1 LLISGGGT
9 LNLTGDTTGGGSVSF
24 GGTGYG
30 INVTGAATV
39 NITGNITGGSVGSSN
54 LGLVLNNGSCNVTLT
69 GNMLGGPGASAFVSN
84 GGTFTHN
91 GICQSSAN
99 APAVGPGV
107 IGQITRLSGPFLVG
121 PLNNVTPV
129 VALSIRRT
137 PTLTPTYW
145 QIPQANGSTMTELS
159 SGDRPGGGNY
169 PVTSSVDLG
178 TVYGRNNE
186 FTGTS
191 AKPPTSSVAQGVP
204 VGNSVGTAILTG
216 DSLLA
221 ALGLDTGNLDA
232 QLANVATVDEVAA
245 IVQGA
250 TSA

>member
-1 LLISGGGT
+1 
-9 LNLTGDTTGGGSVSF
+9 
-24 GGTGYG
+24 
-30 INVTGAATV
+30 
-39 NITGNITGGSVGSSN
+39 
-54 LGLVLNNGSCNVTLT
+54 
-69 GNMLGGPGASAFVSN
+69 
-84 GGTFTHN
+84 
-91 GICQSSAN
+91 
-99 APAVGPGV
+99 
-107 IGQITRLSGPFLVG
+107 
-121 PLNNVTPV
+121 
-129 VALSIRRT
+129 
-137 PTLTPTYW
+137 
-145 QIPQANGSTMTELS
+145 
-159 SGDRPGGGNY
+159 
-169 PVTSSVDLG
+169 VTSSVDLG